1 MSCCGSC
8 GGEDVNKVK
17 EENKAEDETLKQE
30 KDNEAE
36 QAKSE
41 E

>member
-17 EENKAEDETLKQE
+17 EENKAEEETLKQE
-30 KDNEAE
+30 DNEVE

-41 E
+41 D

>member
-17 EENKAEDETLKQE
+17 EEDKAEEEKLKQE
-30 KDNEAE
+30 KDNGVE

-41 E
+41 D